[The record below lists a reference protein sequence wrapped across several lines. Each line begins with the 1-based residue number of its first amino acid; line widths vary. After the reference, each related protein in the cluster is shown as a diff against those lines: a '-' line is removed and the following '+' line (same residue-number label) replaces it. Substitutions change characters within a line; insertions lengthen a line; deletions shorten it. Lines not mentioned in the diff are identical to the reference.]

1 MIQCRIDAGKS
12 SKTDPRYWTD
22 AERMEWQ
29 SNYFSSA
36 FMMPSDTVKIV
47 HARNAAKDPVYQ
59 NFQTITDMAT
69 TFNVSPEA
77 ALYRLRELKLIT
89 KNDPTD
95 YLNNLAYYDFI
106 DFVC

>member
-47 HARNAAKDPVYQ
+47 HSRNAAKDPVYQ

-77 ALYRLRELKLIT
+77 ALYRLRELKLIP

>member
-1 MIQCRIDAGKS
+1 
-12 SKTDPRYWTD
+12 
-22 AERMEWQ
+22 
-29 SNYFSSA
+29 
-36 FMMPSDTVKIV
+36 
-47 HARNAAKDPVYQ
+47 
-59 NFQTITDMAT
+59 MAT

-77 ALYRLRELKLIT
+77 ALYRLRELKLIP